1 MTVPL
6 STIKSA
12 LRIDYDDDD
21 LELVRLREAAISL
34 LSRRTELLLYQQT
47 ATMYLA
53 DFSDTLLSSYPFTS
67 LTSVVYK
74 DASNVTTTMPAA
86 DYWVDKTQGPMFVLR
101 FLEHPAIYEGT
112 AITVTYEAGY
122 ATIPNEIVH
131 AVIALTGAWYNN
143 PEASQPISLAVVP
156 FALEYIIE
164 ACSVRSG
171 IR

>member
-74 DASNVTTTMPAA
+74 DGSNVTTTMPAT
-86 DYWVDKTQGPMFVLR
+86 DYWVDLTDGPIPVLR
-101 FLEHPAIYEGT
+101 FLDKPGIYEGT
-112 AITVTYEAGY
+112 AITVTYSAGY
-122 ATIPNEIVH
+122 SSVPNELTH

>member
-34 LSRRTELLLYQQT
+34 LSRRTELLLYEQT
-47 ATMYLA
+47 AKMYLA
-53 DFSDTLLSSYPFTS
+53 DFSDTLLPSYPFTS
-67 LTSVVYK
+67 LTTVVYTN
-74 DASNVTTTMPAA
+74 ASHVTTTMPSS

-101 FLEHPAIYEGT
+101 FLEHPAIKEGH

>member
-12 LRIDYDDDD
+12 LKIDYDDDD
-21 LELVRLREAAISL
+21 TDIVRLREAAISL
-34 LSRRTELLLYQQT
+34 VERRTQLLLSPQT
-47 ATMYLA
+47 STLYIARFT
-53 DFSDTLLSSYPFTS
+53 DTLLPAYPYSS
-67 LTSVVYK
+67 LTSVVYM
-74 DASNVTTTMPAA
+74 DGSNVSTTMPAT
-86 DYWVDKTQGPMFVLR
+86 DYWIDKTQGPMFVLR
-101 FLEHPAIYEGT
+101 FLEQPAIYEGT
-112 AITVTYEAGY
+112 AITVTYAAGY